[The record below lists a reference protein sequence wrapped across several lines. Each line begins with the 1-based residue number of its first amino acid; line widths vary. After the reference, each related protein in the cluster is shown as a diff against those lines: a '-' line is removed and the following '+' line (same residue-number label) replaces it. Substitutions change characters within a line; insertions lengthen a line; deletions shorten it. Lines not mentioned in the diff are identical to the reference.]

1 MAKILIVEDDDS
13 LRDALQ
19 LTLSMDKHIVDTAVD
34 GAEAE
39 FKLKSFDYDL
49 LLLDWNLPD
58 KMGVDIIKDYR
69 ARGGRLPILLLTGK
83 STASDKEC
91 GLDSGADDYLTKP
104 CDLIK
109 LKARIRALL
118 RRPPLLGAGS
128 LQCKNISID
137 PVQHLVFKDGEPVQL
152 MPREYQ
158 LLEFLMRHP
167 DQVFSQEA
175 LLNRVWPS
183 SSEST
188 VEAMRTTLK
197 RLRKKLDPEANVIS
211 TIHGVGV
218 VLKKT

>member
-1 MAKILIVEDDDS
+1 M
-13 LRDALQ
+13 
-19 LTLSMDKHIVDTAVD
+19 
-34 GAEAE
+34 
-39 FKLKSFDYDL
+39 
-49 LLLDWNLPD
+49 
-58 KMGVDIIKDYR
+58 
-69 ARGGRLPILLLTGK
+69 LTGK
-83 STASDKEC
+83 SSSADKGS

-104 CDLIK
+104 FDDGE

-118 RRPPLLGAGS
+118 RRPPLISDGTLK
-128 LQCKNISID
+128 CKNISLD
-137 PVQHLVFKDGEPVQL
+137 PVQHAVFKDGVLLQL

-167 DQVFSQEA
+167 DQIFSQET

-197 RLRKKLDPEANVIS
+197 RLRKKMDPDGEIIG